1 MLYGCCVKQFGVHL
15 YTSHEIAC
23 TSRWRGPQPVGATTE
38 CFLEAVDPQIDTAR
52 NGWLHA
58 DPKAASAHSALT
70 RSTRM
75 WLGRAY
81 ECGFPAYEAPRSTKE
96 ALRWYQ
102 MVAAEGRNGTDDTE
116 ARAAIKRLGLR

>member
-1 MLYGCCVKQFGVHL
+1 M
-15 YTSHEIAC
+15 
-23 TSRWRGPQPVGATTE
+23 
-38 CFLEAVDPQIDTAR
+38 DPQIDTER

-96 ALRWYQ
+96 ALRWYR
-102 MVAAEGRNGTDDTE
+102 MVAAEPEGRNGTDDTE
-116 ARAAIKRLGLR
+116 ARAAIKRLSLG